1 MTVIITLVLLALGY
15 GEARIEILNQ
25 TDMGVELSEEEMI
38 ADSVFE
44 VLKADAISMQDP
56 WNPWVSQFLPFVRE
70 DYESTGLYGFLQ
82 GMPKGAV
89 LHVHPSA
96 MGNYFDLFDQVS
108 VRDDCY
114 FNPASKSFMLFMNS
128 HPGDEWLSVPGILAS
143 APDEAALHDSLLNF
157 IIIDPGDEDLPDIW
171 AEFESMFGRV
181 GGLFADPAVT
191 YNYIYQA
198 LRYYA
203 VTDNVQHIELRVHT
217 PSSESVDFYLGVVDS
232 LAKQDIDISIRVIY
246 CDSRYIFPD
255 ETIDDFRFRIT
266 NSLKTAADL
275 MEQYPGIVV
284 GADVY
289 SEEDKGATAHYM
301 APLMLTAQE
310 YSMSEYGFEL
320 PLFLHDGESNF
331 PTGVPDSPIS
341 LSGPYPG
348 NVNNNVID
356 AFLLNAQRV
365 GHGIE
370 LSKLPE
376 LAEMYA
382 LEGIPLEI
390 CPLSNQVLGFVA
402 DLRDHPAIPLMRTG
416 VRISINPDDP
426 AMFGYTGVT
435 LDFVAASLAW
445 DLSLSEVKRL
455 LINSIED
462 AAMTDE
468 EEAELM
474 ALWQIEW
481 DMFITKIVESIR

>member
-1 MTVIITLVLLALGY
+1 
-15 GEARIEILNQ
+15 
-25 TDMGVELSEEEMI
+25 
-38 ADSVFE
+38 
-44 VLKADAISMQDP
+44 
-56 WNPWVSQFLPFVRE
+56 
-70 DYESTGLYGFLQ
+70 
-82 GMPKGAV
+82 
-89 LHVHPSA
+89 
-96 MGNYFDLFDQVS
+96 
-108 VRDDCY
+108 
-114 FNPASKSFMLFMNS
+114 
-128 HPGDEWLSVPGILAS
+128 
-143 APDEAALHDSLLNF
+143 
-157 IIIDPGDEDLPDIW
+157 
-171 AEFESMFGRV
+171 
-181 GGLFADPAVT
+181 
-191 YNYIYQA
+191 
-198 LRYYA
+198 
-203 VTDNVQHIELRVHT
+203 
-217 PSSESVDFYLGVVDS
+217 
-232 LAKQDIDISIRVIY
+232 
-246 CDSRYIFPD
+246 
-255 ETIDDFRFRIT
+255 
-266 NSLKTAADL
+266 